1 MGWGPR
7 NGRLLRCQEKIK
19 DVSMYCSGDQW
30 RSIRN
35 ILQGDGAM
43 WLISRIGYDGRAGSY
58 SRRGSLI
65 GRMIGKLKRRRSHAA
80 RTVAVLTR
88 FSFN

>member
-1 MGWGPR
+1 
-7 NGRLLRCQEKIK
+7 
-19 DVSMYCSGDQW
+19 MYCSGDRW

-43 WLISRIGYDGRAGSY
+43 WLISRIGYDERAESY

-65 GRMIGKLKRRRSHAA
+65 GGIIGKAETA
-80 RTVAVLTR
+80 E
-88 FSFN
+88 